1 MNLSNGNHFLL
12 TEYPPCSF
20 LFIVPAKMNA
30 SGSSAAVEDYLE
42 RILELI
48 NTKGYARVVD
58 IATSLGKLFL
68 DAINDPATK
77 PIMDSR
83 GLVAI
88 PQDGPTFQAQITKD
102 RERWAKVVKQGNIRA
117 DNN

>member
-1 MNLSNGNHFLL
+1 MVPDLPLL
-12 TEYPPCSF
+12 TKDMPTVEINNWFGVVGPAHLPPE
-20 LFIVPAKMNA
+20 IAA
-30 SGSSAAVEDYLE
+30 SLS
-42 RILELI
+42 
-48 NTKGYARVVD
+48 
-58 IATSLGKLFL
+58 KLFL
-68 DAINDPATK
+68 DAINDPASK